1 MPITDSCVAH
11 IQNGLQFF
19 GFVKLFQAFPTL
31 LHLLQ
36 PSNEKLT
43 PKLLMNLFSP
53 DGSTAVAKEKQV
65 YAIFVHYVQQVAS
78 GRRDPISLNNILEFV
93 TVASEEPVLVFAMHP
108 TITFTSG
115 EYCQVKD
122 QTLCC

>member
-1 MPITDSCVAH
+1 M
-11 IQNGLQFF
+11 NL
-19 GFVKLFQAFPTL
+19 
-31 LHLLQ
+31 
-36 PSNEKLT
+36 LT
-43 PKLLMNLFSP
+43 PMFSP

-65 YAIFVHYVQQVAS
+65 YAIFVHYVRKVAS
-78 GRRDPISLNNILEFV
+78 KRRDPISLNNILEFV
-93 TVASEEPVLVFAMHP
+93 TGASEEPVLVFAMHP